1 MATSAII
8 YTRQSKHRDESISHE
23 IQEQACR
30 QYAASKGYEVKEV
43 FREEGKSGRSTKL
56 RGELRKAMDAVQK
69 GDVLIVWRW
78 SRFSRNKLDSLLLLK
93 EADDKG
99 ARVESALEPV
109 DNSAA
114 GKFNRGVLQ
123 EMAAF
128 ESEMRSE
135 SWKEANEMRLAA
147 GKPPSARQYFGYD
160 KDKDTYTINER
171 EAQLLTECYEMYL
184 RGLGGNTIA
193 AWMNEQG
200 AATRRAKHWSVTTI
214 FRMMDNPF
222 PTGYFR
228 WKGEL
233 IKGDWEPIISEAVF
247 AAYQK
252 KREAKAKVPA
262 RSKSSKWWL
271 QGLVICGLCDGP
283 MTKHEGPRGFP
294 HMRCRTRL
302 HSGEVACKGVRV
314 RVVDIDNA
322 VGLWMGGHVDKWVA
336 QMQSSDERLK
346 AANSLLAE
354 KEHSLRIAS
363 EKVTRVLEARVE
375 LGMSAEEA
383 APLLDKARQQ
393 KALCEAEYNDALA
406 AIGNFTP
413 SENLYENLTRGTEDM
428 TTDEWKEVVGRLV
441 EKVIVRE
448 DKSLEIVAKIG
459 S

>member
-1 MATSAII
+1 MTTSAII

-23 IQEQACR
+23 IQEQACK
-30 QYAASKGYEVKEV
+30 QYAASKGYDVKAV

-56 RGELRKAMDAVQK
+56 RGELRKAMDLLK
-69 GDVLIVWRW
+69 EGDVLVVWRW
-78 SRFSRNKLDSLLLLK
+78 SRFSRNKLDSLMLLK
-93 EADDKG
+93 EAEDNG

-114 GKFNRGVLQ
+114 GKFSRGVLQ

-160 KDKDTYTINER
+160 KADDAYTVNER
-171 EAQLLTECYEMYL
+171 EAQLLTECFDMYL
-184 RGLGGNTIA
+184 RGIGGNSIA

-222 PTGYFR
+222 HTGYFR

-233 IKGDWEPIISEAVF
+233 VKGDWTPIISEATF
-247 AAYQK
+247 AAYMK
-252 KREAKAKVPA
+252 KRESKAKVSA
-262 RSKSSKWWL
+262 RSKASRWWL
-271 QGLVICGLCDGP
+271 QGLVFCGLCDGP

-294 HMRCRTRL
+294 AMRCRTRL
-302 HSGEVACKGVRV
+302 HSGEAACKGTRV
-314 RVVDIDNA
+314 RIADIDNT
-322 VGLWMGGHVDKWVA
+322 VGMWMGGQVDKWVA
-336 QMQSSDERLK
+336 QMQSSDERLN
-346 AANSLLAE
+346 AAKQLLAE

-363 EKVTRVLEARVE
+363 EKVTKVLEMRIE
-375 LGMSAEEA
+375 MGMSAEEA

-393 KALCEAEYNDALA
+393 KVTAEAEYNEALA
-406 AIGNFTP
+406 AVGNFTP
-413 SENLYENLTRGTEDM
+413 SEDMYQNLTDGTRDM
-428 TTDEWKEVVGRLV
+428 STDEWKDVVSRLI
-441 EKVIVRE
+441 EKVTIRE
-448 DKSLEIVAKIG
+448 DKSVVITG
-459 S
+459 R